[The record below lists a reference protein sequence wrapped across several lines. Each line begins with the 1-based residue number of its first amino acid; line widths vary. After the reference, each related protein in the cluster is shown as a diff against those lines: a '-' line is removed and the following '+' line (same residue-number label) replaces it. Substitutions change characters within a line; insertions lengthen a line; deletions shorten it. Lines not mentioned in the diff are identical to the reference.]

1 MSQTPVD
8 RLLLEE
14 IAEHVASGVIIY
26 VATRNSSLEPEATIA
41 MGFKSDCSRQLFTVY
56 VPEKAAAKTLANL
69 TDNGAIA
76 VTMTRPIDH
85 KSVQIKGRAVRTRPA
100 DDADRALLNV
110 HRAAL
115 TEQFALV
122 GVPRSITRRLTNWPS
137 VAIDVEVT
145 AAFSQTPGPQ
155 AGQPLRRA

>member
-1 MSQTPVD
+1 MSQPRID

-14 IAEHVASGVIIY
+14 IAEHVASGVVIY
-26 VATRNSSLEPEATIA
+26 VATRNSLLEPEAAVA
-41 MGFKSDCSRQLFTVY
+41 MGLKSDCGRQVFTVY
-56 VPEKAAAKTLANL
+56 VPQRAAARTLENL
-69 TDNGAIA
+69 KDNGAIA
-76 VTMTRPIDH
+76 VTMTRPSDH
-85 KSVQIKGRAVRTRPA
+85 KSIQIKGRAVGTRPA
-100 DDADRALLNV
+100 DDADRALMSV

-115 TEQFALV
+115 TEQFAHV

-145 AAFSQTPGPQ
+145 AAFSQTPGPG